1 MKKVILFKKNKDL
14 FCFMCVVVLPACV
27 SMCMP
32 RLLSPEEVIVSPGT
46 AVLRTE
52 LSGRASSQ
60 CIFTTELSLQD
71 HQLNSF

>member
-1 MKKVILFKKNKDL
+1 
-14 FCFMCVVVLPACV
+14 MCVVVLPACV
-27 SMCMP
+27 YMCTH

-71 HQLNSF
+71 HQFNSF